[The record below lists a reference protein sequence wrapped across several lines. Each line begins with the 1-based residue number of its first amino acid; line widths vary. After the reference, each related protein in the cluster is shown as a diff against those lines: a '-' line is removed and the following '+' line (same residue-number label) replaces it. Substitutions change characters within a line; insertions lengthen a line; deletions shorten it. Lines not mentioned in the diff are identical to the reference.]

1 MQDTGSS
8 RVRNNLKSQGSL
20 PFFDKIRVDH
30 ILKLFGA
37 RDGAEVT
44 VHVCVLDRELVLELE
59 CVLELLLE
67 VLVLDLFNIDREA
80 TAVVTVPSFDGS
92 GHFDV
97 DVVVLVVV
105 VVVVLVVTMTVGRKV
120 VLLLLVVTL
129 LLLLSGEL

>member
-59 CVLELLLE
+59 CVLELLGFRY
-67 VLVLDLFNIDREA
+67 LVKDWRE
-80 TAVVTVPSFDGS
+80 
-92 GHFDV
+92 
-97 DVVVLVVV
+97 
-105 VVVVLVVTMTVGRKV
+105 R
-120 VLLLLVVTL
+120 
-129 LLLLSGEL
+129 LSSIPVI